1 MTHYQNFKNKWLG
14 KVIDYDG
21 HYGAQCFDL
30 ANQWIL
36 EVAGVPPLITL
47 IKASDIFR
55 RPEGIMPSTVR
66 YERIINTPEAVP
78 EQGDIIVWDNAFWN
92 GKYGHV
98 AIVESATKDSCVVL
112 QQNGLNP
119 NEGVRIVNWNFH
131 THNALGWL
139 RILPNIQN
147 NYMDKDKL
155 IQSINEN
162 TIFDDATKK
171 HLIDAVH
178 NNDAAYLLAFS
189 GSEPRREL
197 QELTVNSQQSM
208 QTNISSPV
216 YEKTSEAGTYEP
228 LKYEVSKEQLEEIV
242 TIADEA
248 KKLVEQGKNEKWSFE
263 KWFLGFAK
271 FGIDKWAIF
280 SSAISAV
287 SYFVS
292 TNLSDE
298 QKMQLWYFCG
308 AMSAIVLVYFLTNKI
323 IDKLKK

>member
-1 MTHYQNFKNKWLG
+1 MTQYQKFKNKWLG

-21 HYGAQCFDL
+21 HYGGQCFDV

-36 EVAGVPPLITL
+36 EVGGVPPLITL
-47 IKASDIFR
+47 LKASDIFR
-55 RPEGIMPSTVR
+55 RPEGIIPSTVR
-66 YERIINTPEAVP
+66 YERITNTPEAVP
-78 EQGDIIVWDNAFWN
+78 QQGDIIVWDNALWN
-92 GKYGHV
+92 GNYGHV

-112 QQNGLNP
+112 QQNGFNP

-139 RILPNIQN
+139 RILPNNQNN

-197 QELTVNSQQSM
+197 QELTVNSQQSTA
-208 QTNISSPV
+208 TNISTSL
-216 YEKTSEAGTYEP
+216 YNKTRENATYE
-228 LKYEVSKEQLEEIV
+228 VTKEQLEEIV

-248 KKLVEQGKNEKWSFE
+248 KKLVEQGKNEKWDFN
-263 KWFLGFAK
+263 KWVLGFAK
-271 FGIDKWAIF
+271 FGVDKWAIF

-308 AMSAIVLVYFLTNKI
+308 AMSAIVLVYFLTNKL
-323 IDKLKK
+323 IDKWKK